1 MVIRPRLSD
10 YYNIPLLQ
18 AEVDFAI
25 PFMDEDI
32 PLYVDPFLLWK
43 SPSQMDNVLHEG
55 LLSAFNNLGRIYLEG
70 KETLAIDNLVYL
82 SECDEVGLGL
92 SKTRKGRP
100 ISSDIAKEILE
111 LFKMVPQIQQYGLKH
126 FEQIQLLVD
135 KISKDRVSDIACSLL
150 KSFLIDYTIQECRK
164 YGILLREVE
173 IVRYDNRQFRTVK
186 EKVPLP
192 LNEEGMQ
199 PVLLVPKR
207 WLRYTP
213 WLNFDDYFSSYLIK
227 DIEKEYGGTKNR
239 IEVLTYNRNN
249 FDMVEK
255 YVSLRESNKGEC
267 QNDPLFSKISII
279 SAKRKVADI
288 KKLPTGKEGNADRDY
303 ESLMGQVMASL
314 MYPHL
319 DFAAEQSRTESGTQ
333 IRDLVFYN
341 NISTDFLKE
350 IYETY
355 ECRQIVVELKNV
367 KKVEREHVNQLYR
380 YLSDN
385 FGRFGIL
392 FTRNKPPKE
401 ILQNTID
408 LWSSRRYCILI
419 MDDSDLTLMESVNS
433 NKQRLPIEVIK
444 KKYIEFTRLCPN

>member
-1 MVIRPRLSD
+1 M
-10 YYNIPLLQ
+10 
-18 AEVDFAI
+18 
-25 PFMDEDI
+25 
-32 PLYVDPFLLWK
+32 
-43 SPSQMDNVLHEG
+43 
-55 LLSAFNNLGRIYLEG
+55 
-70 KETLAIDNLVYL
+70 
-82 SECDEVGLGL
+82 
-92 SKTRKGRP
+92 
-100 ISSDIAKEILE
+100 
-111 LFKMVPQIQQYGLKH
+111 
-126 FEQIQLLVD
+126 D

-150 KSFLIDYTIQECRK
+150 KSFLIDYTIQECQK
-164 YGILLREVE
+164 YGIPLRKVE
-173 IVRYDNRQFRTVK
+173 ILRYDNRQLRTVK
-186 EKVPLP
+186 ENVSLP
-192 LNEEGMQ
+192 LNEESMQ

-227 DIEKEYGGTKNR
+227 DIEKEYGGSKNR